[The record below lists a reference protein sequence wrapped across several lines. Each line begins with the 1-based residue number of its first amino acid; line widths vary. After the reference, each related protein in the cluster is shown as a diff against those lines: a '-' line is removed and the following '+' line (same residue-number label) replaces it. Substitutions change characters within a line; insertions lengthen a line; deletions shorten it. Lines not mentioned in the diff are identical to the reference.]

1 MPQLLLRLSQYKF
14 SSNFYLINIHHDFHH
29 HHTTNTTTT
38 TTYIL
43 YGAARSSCS
52 WRVRSML
59 EHKRL
64 KYEYRP
70 ISLYSGEQHSAAF
83 KAVNPAETVPALIV
97 ETITSSTDGGGIRK
111 STHTLFE
118 SLAII
123 DYFGQSPPGVHPLH
137 PIERAYA
144 IAIAEMIVS
153 GIQPLQNS
161 GMMKVYA
168 ERNGGDRE
176 AALSFSQH
184 WIETKFRPARR
195 LGLPGRHTIGDRPS
209 VADICLVPQVVNAGR
224 YRLDID
230 RWPLLKRL
238 YESGLQIEGIWK
250 ARPENQVDFDPNVKS
265 WIDSEK

>member
-1 MPQLLLRLSQYKF
+1 MTST
-14 SSNFYLINIHHDFHH
+14 
-29 HHTTNTTTT
+29 TTNSTTTTT

-59 EHKRL
+59 EHKGL

-70 ISLYSGEQHSAAF
+70 VSLYSGEQHSAAF

-97 ETITSSTDGGGIRK
+97 ETITSSTDGGGTRK

-123 DYFGQSPPGVHPLH
+123 DYLDRVHPESTH
-137 PIERAYA
+137 SVYPADPIERAYA

-161 GMMKVYA
+161 GLMKVYV

-176 AALSFSQH
+176 AALNFSQH
-184 WIETKFRPARR
+184 WIETKFSQLEKLLKK
-195 LGLPGRHTIGDRPS
+195 LGLPDRHTIGDRPS